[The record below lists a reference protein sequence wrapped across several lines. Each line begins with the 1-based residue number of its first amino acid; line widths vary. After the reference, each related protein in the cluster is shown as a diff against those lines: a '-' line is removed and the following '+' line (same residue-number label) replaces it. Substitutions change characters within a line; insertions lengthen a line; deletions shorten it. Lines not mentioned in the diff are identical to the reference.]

1 MKISIASTLFTAS
14 LLAASLASAQSAQ
27 PAYTGTFHGAAH
39 STSGTASVYV
49 AKDGKKTLRL
59 SDFKTS
65 NGPDV
70 HVVLIAASDAQDN
83 ENFLDKNVAR
93 VELGKLKGNQGNQ
106 TTRSPEEQTSPNSK
120 PFRSTA
126 NASMQTSARRR
137 LKASRHTQMR
147 GAPIECAPLIHRTNE
162 CSAKRKSN
170 VSPVSSLDPD
180 PRRDRAARALVRFP
194 AGKAHH
200 QQKSRR
206 AAACVHCD
214 LKCIAST
221 FTKKSKRRRLVN
233 DCRCPEPKT

>member
-39 STSGTASVYV
+39 STSGTASVYI

-106 TTRSPEEQTSPNSK
+106 NYAIPEGTDLSK
-120 PFRSTA
+120 FKTVSIYCERFNA
-126 NASMQTSARRR
+126 NFGT
-137 LKASRHTQMR
+137 
-147 GAPIECAPLIHRTNE
+147 APLE
-162 CSAKRKSN
+162 
-170 VSPVSSLDPD
+170 
-180 PRRDRAARALVRFP
+180 
-194 AGKAHH
+194 
-200 QQKSRR
+200 
-206 AAACVHCD
+206 
-214 LKCIAST
+214 
-221 FTKKSKRRRLVN
+221 SK
-233 DCRCPEPKT
+233 